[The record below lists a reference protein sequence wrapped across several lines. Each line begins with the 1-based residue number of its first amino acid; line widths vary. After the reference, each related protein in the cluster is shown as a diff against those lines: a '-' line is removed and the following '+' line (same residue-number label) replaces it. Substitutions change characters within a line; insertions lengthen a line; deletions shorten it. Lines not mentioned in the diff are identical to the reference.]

1 MSKQFKAGIGLLLF
15 GLILANTST
24 FDIGWILWSAACV
37 LGIVGL
43 VLIFTDSIGN
53 NKQ

>member
-15 GLILANTST
+15 GIILANTGA
-24 FDIGWILWSAACV
+24 FNIGWILWTAACV
-37 LGIVGL
+37 LGVVGL
-43 VLIFTDSIGN
+43 VLIFTDFSSD